1 MAEKNMQNTTVENE
15 GQEKNSTNENK
26 TRRSGPIKRTVA
38 GSLLGATV
46 GYLATPENG
55 KKLLDRIDQEK
66 LKSKPGLRESSKR
79 KIQKSCCNTKIINS
93 QPV

>member
-1 MAEKNMQNTTVENE
+1 MAEKNNTQTTVENQ
-15 GQEKNSTNENK
+15 GQEKNATNENK

-66 LKSKPGLRESSKR
+66 IKSKSLDFGKAAKEKSR
-79 KIQKSCCNTKIINS
+79 KAA
-93 QPV
+93 V